1 MVYAAVSVITGMC
14 ALMLKEQVN
23 ICIDSLIPMAILVI
37 HIALGVLLI
46 KDVIYFYGGKVRMLH
61 NVDFKYKKDER
72 GEGKIEVVDAY
83 KTAHSSK
90 ERIAV
95 GYTFLLCGAIAIPF
109 IFFFSITAKW
119 ASLALFMIP
128 TAIGSAIAIFLN
140 FKELHD
146 DMKMMDGEYE
156 KQKKELED
164 QRKREELGRWK

>member
-1 MVYAAVSVITGMC
+1 M
-14 ALMLKEQVN
+14 
-23 ICIDSLIPMAILVI
+23 
-37 HIALGVLLI
+37 
-46 KDVIYFYGGKVRMLH
+46 
-61 NVDFKYKKDER
+61 
-72 GEGKIEVVDAY
+72 DAY

-109 IFFFSITAKW
+109 IFFFPITAKW

-146 DMKMMDGEYE
+146 DMKMMDKEYE
-156 KQKKELED
+156 KQKKELEE
-164 QRKREELGRWK
+164 QKKREELGRWK

>member
-23 ICIDSLIPMAILVI
+23 ICIDSLISMAILVI

-72 GEGKIEVVDAY
+72 GDGKLEIVDHYRA
-83 KTAHSSK
+83 AHSSK

-109 IFFFSITAKW
+109 IFFFPITAKW

-146 DMKMMDGEYE
+146 DMKMMDKEYE
-156 KQKKELED
+156 KQKKELEE
-164 QRKREELGRWK
+164 QKKREELGRWK